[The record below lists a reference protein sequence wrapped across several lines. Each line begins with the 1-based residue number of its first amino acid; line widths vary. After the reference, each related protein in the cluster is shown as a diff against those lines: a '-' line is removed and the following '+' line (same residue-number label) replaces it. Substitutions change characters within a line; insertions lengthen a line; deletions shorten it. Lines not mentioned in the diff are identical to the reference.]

1 MNHSTNSGSE
11 FNSSSESHSTTWKCK
26 GKAARSRYVSRPPTE
41 IQLATWEWIFAQAEL
56 IGPMLGI
63 PVRDLRSWAAGELQD
78 VAVLS

>member
-11 FNSSSESHSTTWKCK
+11 FNSSSESHC
-26 GKAARSRYVSRPPTE
+26 TE

-56 IGPMLGI
+56 VGPMLGI
-63 PVRDLRSWAAGELQD
+63 PVQDLRSWAAGELQD